1 MVVNSNKI
9 IEAKVMCGISTGSI
23 IRKLR
28 DLEGLYNFIMY
39 HFYWQLTLTSI
50 QSVLK

>member
-9 IEAKVMCGISTGSI
+9 IEAKVMRGISTGSI

-28 DLEGLYNFIMY
+28 DLEGYNFIMY